1 MDDFEGFKTS
11 MDELTAEVV
20 EIARELEV
28 EPEAMTELLHYHDQT
43 LTNEGWLLMAK
54 QSKQFLKMKSTP
66 AEDAVKTVEMTTRDV
81 KYDINL
87 VDKTAAGLEE
97 IDSSFERSSH
107 VGKML

>member
-1 MDDFEGFKTS
+1 
-11 MDELTAEVV
+11 
-20 EIARELEV
+20 
-28 EPEAMTELLHYHDQT
+28 
-43 LTNEGWLLMAK
+43 MAK

-66 AEDAVKTVEMTTRDV
+66 AEDTVKIVEMTIREE